1 MNWTLANFRYM
12 LLTAETDGTANNLG
26 NKHIQALAVY

>member
-1 MNWTLANFRYM
+1 M
-12 LLTAETDGTANNLG
+12 LLTSETDGTANNLG